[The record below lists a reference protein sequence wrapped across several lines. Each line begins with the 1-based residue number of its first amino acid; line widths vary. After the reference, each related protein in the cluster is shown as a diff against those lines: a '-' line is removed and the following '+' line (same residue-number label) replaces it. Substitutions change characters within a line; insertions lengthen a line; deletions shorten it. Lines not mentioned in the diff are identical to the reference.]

1 MTFTRMTEWHEI
13 SDCGGYTVCAA
24 RVMDKYKFQAWKL
37 APVKG
42 QTAAL
47 LGTFSDA
54 PEARKCCEQH
64 AGVPA

>member
-13 SDCGGYTVCAA
+13 SSCGAYTVCAA

-42 QTAAL
+42 QTAQL
-47 LGTFSDA
+47 LGTFDDA
-54 PEARKCCEQH
+54 PPARKACEDH
-64 AGVPA
+64 ARLAA